1 MERENK
7 QNGVYEKLVDC
18 FAKALKDCKTY
29 SELTQIIY
37 TYLYKCYGKK
47 VSKEKLK
54 AHADD
59 FAESVALRLN
69 IPQM

>member
-1 MERENK
+1 MERTNK
-7 QNGVYEKLVDC
+7 QNSDYEKVVDG

-29 SELTQIIY
+29 SQLRRRIY
-37 TYLYKCYGKK
+37 TYLYERYGKK
-47 VSKEKLK
+47 VPKEKLK

-59 FAESVALRLN
+59 FAESVALKLN

>member
-1 MERENK
+1 MERTNK
-7 QNGVYEKLVDC
+7 QNSDYEKIVDG

-29 SELTQIIY
+29 SQLNQRIY
-37 TYLYKCYGKK
+37 ACLYKRYGKK

-59 FAESVALRLN
+59 FAESVSLKLN
-69 IPQM
+69 IPQI

>member
-1 MERENK
+1 MERTNK
-7 QNGVYEKLVDC
+7 QNSDYEKVVDG
-18 FAKALKDCKTY
+18 FAKAFKSCKTY
-29 SELTQIIY
+29 SQLNQKIY
-37 TYLYKCYGKK
+37 AYLYKRYGKK

-59 FAESVALRLN
+59 FAESVALKLN